1 MKKVCRWFAALPFSS
16 ELGDFLFFFF
26 FFFKGRVFGDINVVE
41 VVKAFDST
49 NRISLDILKIND
61 DFFFLNINYRFN

>member
-16 ELGDFLFFFF
+16 ELGDFLFYFFF
-26 FFFKGRVFGDINVVE
+26 FFFFFMGRVFGGINVVE

-61 DFFFLNINYRFN
+61 DFFS